1 MGVPLCPSL
10 NQGLQLEQEKMHA
23 DYDKLK
29 AEEQEKERR
38 LQKLM

>member
-1 MGVPLCPSL
+1 MYVCLPSL
-10 NQGLQLEQEKMHA
+10 NQGLQLEQEKMHS